1 MSSTVFPRI
10 WQHIEPTTQPCVIT
24 LAKDH
29 LVSSQA
35 RSQKSRP
42 DSWWNSWFAKQQF
55 LHKLSVTVSGKLI
68 CMLISLTR
76 VLTSLQF
83 WDGKSRALATPWA
96 NPISWYQDGDKWA
109 SRLQFTDR
117 NSKTQRYSN
126 NTVLGPIVTP
136 FIRCHHLMLQHDK
149 AQPHFPW
156 ICTQFFRW
164 KCSSSCMACRLG
176 VWGQYGSMCLMF
188 YLWRGVA
195 VPQATNYNV
204 IGGVTNAGRTRYWL
218 SVHICSPK
226 SWTQYV
232 LKRWQNI
239 LD

>member
-1 MSSTVFPRI
+1 
-10 WQHIEPTTQPCVIT
+10 
-24 LAKDH
+24 
-29 LVSSQA
+29 
-35 RSQKSRP
+35 
-42 DSWWNSWFAKQQF
+42 
-55 LHKLSVTVSGKLI
+55 
-68 CMLISLTR
+68 MLISLTR
-76 VLTSLQF
+76 VLTCLQF
-83 WDGKSRALATPWA
+83 WDGKSRALVTPWA

-176 VWGQYGSMCLMF
+176 VWGQYGSMFVLP
-188 YLWRGVA
+188 LKRS
-195 VPQATNYNV
+195 
-204 IGGVTNAGRTRYWL
+204 GGSTSHKLQCDRRCVTNAGCTRYCQYTSAALKAERSMCSKGDRIYWIQFL
-218 SVHICSPK
+218 S
-226 SWTQYV
+226 
-232 LKRWQNI
+232 
-239 LD
+239 